1 MIQELM
7 DPPEREVDLI
17 RHVAELLRN
26 DLPAN
31 WSAEVELEPS
41 GNRSVDAILTIS
53 APNGPPVYLAIEA
66 KRTLISK
73 DVRPVLDQLR
83 KSIEYSER
91 LGAIPTVVARYLSPT
106 VRDRIGSMGGS
117 YLDATGN
124 ARIESKTS
132 AMFVRLCGED
142 SDPWRGPG
150 RPRGSLRGAPAA
162 RVVRAL
168 IDYAPPYSVPELVD
182 RSGASTGATYRVV
195 KFLEEED
202 LLQRQ
207 QRGQIERIAWP
218 SILQRWSK
226 DYGFDRAD
234 VVESY
239 LEPRSIKDTLGRL
252 QRLDNDDYAITG
264 SFAAQLDAPYAP
276 PRLLSVYLR
285 DPSVATDVLE
295 LRRVSKGANVRIAAN
310 EDDFAFART
319 RQVDG
324 LCYAAVSQVAVDL
337 MSGPG
342 RSPSEAQELIS
353 WMQRNEDAW
362 RG

>member
-1 MIQELM
+1 MIQELL

-26 DLPAN
+26 DLPMS
-31 WSAEVELEPS
+31 WSVKFELERR
-41 GNRSVDAILTIS
+41 GDRSIDGLVTVS

-73 DVRPVLDQLR
+73 DVRPVLDQLQ
-83 KSIEYSER
+83 KSIDYSE
-91 LGAIPTVVARYLSPT
+91 LPGAVPTVVARYLSPT
-106 VRDRIGSMGGS
+106 VRDRIASMEGG

-124 ARIESKTS
+124 ALIESKTS
-132 AMFVRLCGED
+132 AMFVRLSGED

-202 LLQRQ
+202 LLERE
-207 QRGQIERIAWP
+207 QRGQIERIEWP
-218 SILQRWSK
+218 IILQRWSK

-239 LEPRSIKDTLGRL
+239 LEPRSIADTLGRL
-252 QRLDNDDYAITG
+252 QRLDREDYAITG

-276 PRLLSVYLR
+276 ARLLSVYLR
-285 DPSVATDVLE
+285 DPSVATEVLG
-295 LRRVSKGANVRIAAN
+295 LRRVPKGANVRIAAN
-310 EDDFAFART
+310 EDEFAFARS

-362 RG
+362 RR